1 MDILSYILSKKNSG
15 SNPGGSTGG
24 GSGGS
29 SAIVSIEASDI
40 LVDTTKTYSKLYLNT
55 SLSSEEVNN
64 LLSQLTANFQGAVNM
79 LYATENE
86 VIVVVIMG
94 GNYAIAEMNTMTIY
108 YSTATDLLGAGVPS
122 FTGWNADFNGEIAL
136 TGTTLGSLHTTF
148 GCLIGVENNLITNLF
163 NAGSNLPI
171 KKELSGTY
179 DGSSMSVT
187 NNGTINI
194 SELLDQN
201 KLPLEVNINV
211 TNIMQQRIDL
221 IGAQHLFYSEGGN
234 NTIGA
239 LDLSGINTSKV
250 TTMAYMFYGC
260 VVLSSPIILNTD
272 NVTNFRCMFTGC
284 CKIETI
290 DLSKYN
296 ISYYADSSNMFGGCC
311 SLKKLIIRSFGD
323 YSIYNNAFNDCYHI
337 IGQTDAQ
344 YNPNGNK
351 DGYIYV
357 PDDMVDTLKADS
369 NWSTYATQI
378 KPLSEL
384 PEDEQ

>member
-29 SAIVSIEASDI
+29 SAIVSIEAGDI
-40 LVDTTKTYSKLYLNT
+40 LVDPTRTYSKLYLNT
-55 SLSSEEVNN
+55 SLSSEEVNS
-64 LLSQLTANFQGAVNM
+64 LLAQLTANFQDMGNM

-86 VIVVVIMG
+86 IIMVVIMG

-108 YSTATDLLGAGVPS
+108 YSTATDLFGAGVPS

-136 TGTTLGSLHTTF
+136 TGTTLGSLHATF

-179 DGSSMSVT
+179 DGSSMNVT

-221 IGAQHLFYSEGGN
+221 VGAQYLFYNDGGN
-234 NTIGA
+234 TTMGA
-239 LDLSGINTSKV
+239 IDLSGLNTSKV
-250 TTMAYMFYGC
+250 INMSYMFYGC
-260 VVLSSPIILNTD
+260 SVLSSPIILNTD
-272 NVTNFRCMFTGC
+272 NVTNFRFMFTGC
-284 CKIETI
+284 WNIKTI

-296 ISYYADSSNMFGGCC
+296 ISEYTNSLGMFDGCC
-311 SLKKLIIRSFGD
+311 SLKRLIIRSFGN
-323 YSIYNNAFNDCYHI
+323 YALYNDTFDTCYHI
-337 IGQTDAQ
+337 TGQTNAE
-344 YNPNGNK
+344 YNPNGDK

-357 PDDMVDTLKADS
+357 PDDMVDTLKADPK
-369 NWSTYATQI
+369 WSTYATQI
-378 KPLSEL
+378 KSLSEL

>member
-1 MDILSYILSKKNSG
+1 MDILSYILSKKNNG
-15 SNPGGSTGG
+15 SNTGSG

-40 LVDTTKTYSKLYLNT
+40 LVDPTRTYSKLYLNT
-55 SLSSEEVNN
+55 LLSSEEVNN
-64 LLSQLTANFQGAVNM
+64 LLSQLTTNFQGMGNM

-86 VIVVVIMG
+86 VIMVVFMG
-94 GNYAIAEMNTMTIY
+94 GNYAIAEMNTLNVY
-108 YSTATDLLGAGVPS
+108 YSTATDLFGEGVPS
-122 FTGWNADFNGEIAL
+122 FTGWNSDFNGEIAL
-136 TGTTLGSLHTTF
+136 TGSTLGSLHTSF
-148 GCLIGVENNLITNLF
+148 GCSIGVENNLITNLF
-163 NAGSNLPI
+163 NAGSSLPI

-179 DGSSMSVT
+179 DGSSMNVT

-201 KLPLEVNINV
+201 KLPLEVNINL
-211 TNIMQQRIDL
+211 TNVMQQRIDL
-221 IGAQHLFYSEGGN
+221 VGAQYLFYSEGGN
-234 NTIGA
+234 TTMGA
-239 LDLSGINTSKV
+239 IDLSGINTSKV

-260 VVLSSPIILNTD
+260 SVLSSPIILNTD
-272 NVTNFRCMFTGC
+272 NVTNFRFMFTGC
-284 CKIETI
+284 WNIKTI

-296 ISYYADSSNMFGGCC
+296 ISDSTNSLGMFDGCY
-311 SLKKLIIRSFGD
+311 SLKKLIIRSFGN
-323 YSIYNNAFNDCYHI
+323 YALYNDTFDTCCHI
-337 IGQTDAQ
+337 LGTTDAT
-344 YNPNGNK
+344 YNPEGLK

-369 NWSTYATQI
+369 KWSTYATQI